1 MGIDCLHNEC
11 PCPSGL
17 RWEFM
22 TPMLVDGI
30 LMRFRSTSTRVL
42 EVARG
47 ELSVMHVY
55 NAQID
60 PLAHVLCFGDPR
72 M

>member
-1 MGIDCLHNEC
+1 
-11 PCPSGL
+11 
-17 RWEFM
+17 M